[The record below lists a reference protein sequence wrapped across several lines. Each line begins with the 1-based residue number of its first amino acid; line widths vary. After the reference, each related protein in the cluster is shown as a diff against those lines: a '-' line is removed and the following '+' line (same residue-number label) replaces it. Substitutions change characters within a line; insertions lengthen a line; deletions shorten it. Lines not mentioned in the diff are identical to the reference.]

1 MSEQDIAIVEQTI
14 KGLMIDDNNL
24 RREAEI
30 KLEELMGNKSGLVY
44 CLSSLVLSKK
54 TKKMKNKIRI
64 FLFVLYKYILT
75 TIPKRLVIF

>member
-30 KLEELMGNKSGLVY
+30 KLEEFMGNKSGLVY

-54 TKKMKNKIRI
+54 TKNNEKLNNDI
-64 FLFVLYKYILT
+64 FICV
-75 TIPKRLVIF
+75 V